1 MDFTRKKWLLDFCLG
16 GEILSIRDWAVE
28 RLGGEGGGQ
37 VGRVGGEQDQG
48 EEVEDA
54 DQEPGIGIEGRHG
67 TRQGP
72 RFNISMIISIFCF
85 NTL

>member
-1 MDFTRKKWLLDFCLG
+1 MG

-28 RLGGEGGGQ
+28 RLRGEGGGQ
-37 VGRVGGEQDQG
+37 VGRVRGEEDQG

-54 DQEPGIGIEGRHG
+54 DQEPAIGIEGRRG

-72 RFNISMIISIFCF
+72 RFTISMIISIFCF
-85 NTL
+85 DPLLC